1 MEKKM
6 NNKGFSLVELIIV
19 VAIMAV
25 LIGVLAPAYLQYVE
39 KSKKTADCTTIGSIM
54 DAIEVVAADPAITW
68 AAGSSNAISVTVNV
82 SGTASTISG
91 GPATD
96 VAKIVD
102 MAGAQMTSG
111 WGAFSFSATKDT
123 NGFVEF
129 TISSGPSKTDIE
141 TISKALANRF
151 E

>member
-1 MEKKM
+1 
-6 NNKGFSLVELIIV
+6 
-19 VAIMAV
+19 MAV

-68 AAGSSNAISVTVNV
+68 ASGASAKISVTVNAAGGSV
-82 SGTASTISG
+82 STISG
-91 GPATD
+91 GPASH
-96 VAKIVD
+96 VEKIVD
-102 MAGAQMTSG
+102 MKGAAMTSG
-111 WGAFSFSATKDT
+111 WGTFTFEATKDT

-129 TISSGPSKTDIE
+129 KITSSQTKTEIGNV
-141 TISKALANRF
+141 SKALANRF